1 MIEFMIENSADDTP
15 EQTDGS
21 LRKGKTHYVT
31 WVNKSVCL
39 VIANTDP
46 TKITMYLYLKGE
58 IAMGVGAGEKENKI
72 FILCWEK
79 SMVNA

>member
-31 WVNKSVCL
+31 
-39 VIANTDP
+39 
-46 TKITMYLYLKGE
+46 
-58 IAMGVGAGEKENKI
+58 
-72 FILCWEK
+72 
-79 SMVNA
+79 